1 MIAIATR
8 IVGLCLKHW
17 KSNIYRA
24 THCKET
30 TNLPREGEFLSRQNL
45 KTFHNN
51 LRQKKFKYEHDILR
65 YCHTCHAEQKY

>member
-8 IVGLCLKHW
+8 IVGLCLKYW
-17 KSNIYRA
+17 KPNIYRA
-24 THCKET
+24 IHRKET

-51 LRQKKFKYEHDILR
+51 LRLNIFKYGDILR
-65 YCHTCHAEQKY
+65 YWHTCHAEQKY